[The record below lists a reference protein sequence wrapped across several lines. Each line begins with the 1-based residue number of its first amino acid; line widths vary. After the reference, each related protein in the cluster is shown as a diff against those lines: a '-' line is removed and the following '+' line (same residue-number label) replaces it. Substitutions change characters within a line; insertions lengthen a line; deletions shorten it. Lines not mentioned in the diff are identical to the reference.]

1 MGTEIKGY
9 NVIGP
14 VVPFNTS
21 DIYATHIARYGN
33 GGLRTVKN
41 LTERDDISLE
51 RRDNLMIVGVED
63 DSYDNSDKGVAY
75 YVLDINNQQSTS
87 TDLLD
92 NNNWFPINMGYGTD
106 NWVFPTP
113 NQSNYPGKKGQRSYD
128 DNYYYTCVEDN
139 LWKRVAIDWFMDTTT
154 GGWGGNTGGTIPF
167 GSVPYWNNSDWGY
180 TKVIKDST
188 YDSLSGELSFLF
200 TDNTTKLFDLS
211 DNANILSWTLPSP
224 LSGNYAG
231 TKGDVSYDDNFFY
244 ICIADNN
251 WKRINIDEFGFTLPV
266 GSGTPPL
273 LSNGDVYVWDN
284 TNHVFNGVKVI
295 KDVVATTV
303 SGNAGHL
310 FTYTDNT
317 TTFLQVGTG
326 TGSNLTFRNG
336 LTADTTN
343 AELGGVLIKDTS
355 VDISTYSLAL
365 TSTAET
371 GLLINN
377 TSAILDS
384 SNAVGGLG
392 GFFAANTT
400 GLTIY
405 SANNSGVKYLGDYTQ
420 TWTNDSSFDNYLA
433 TKKYVDSAGKML
445 YKQVNR
451 ATVTGT
457 GGYVDYNSFITN
469 LGSDIG
475 SPTFLANSF
484 DVGDTVSIKMR
495 GYINISADSNMTF
508 RLHFGSNVIVT
519 SASFQ
524 IASPKVNNFFELDFE
539 FTVLS
544 LGTAGTII
552 GQGNVKYLSTGNASY
567 FSGTDLVMTNPV
579 SVNTTINSV
588 LSIEMISTI
597 LSGDMQITNLTIR
610 KE

>member
-1 MGTEIKGY
+1 MGTELKGY

-21 DIYATHIARYGN
+21 DIYATHIALYGN

-63 DSYDNSDKGVAY
+63 DSYDNSNRGVAFY
-75 YVLDINNQQSTS
+75 TLDIHNANSTS
-87 TDLLD
+87 DDLLD
-92 NNNWFPINMGYGTD
+92 NGNWFPINMGYGTD
-106 NWVFPTP
+106 NWVLPAP

-128 DNYYYTCVEDN
+128 NNHYYTCVDDN

-154 GGWGGNTGGTIPF
+154 GGWGGNTGGPIPF

-188 YDSLSGELSFLF
+188 YDNISGEITFLF

-211 DNANILSWTLPSP
+211 DNANILSWVLPAP
-224 LSGNYAG
+224 LNSNYAG
-231 TKGDVSYDDNFFY
+231 TKGNVSYDDNFFY
-244 ICIADNN
+244 ICIDDNN
-251 WKRINIDEFGFTLPV
+251 WKRINIDDFGFTLPV
-266 GSGTPPL
+266 GSGTPPVL
-273 LSNGDVYVWDN
+273 TDGGVYVWDN
-284 TNHVFNGVKVI
+284 TNHVFNSVKVI
-295 KDVVATTV
+295 KDVIYTTV
-303 SGNAGHL
+303 SGNTGHL

-317 TTFLQVGTG
+317 TKFLQVGTG
-326 TGSNLTFRNG
+326 SGSSLTFRNG
-336 LTADTTN
+336 LTADTTY
-343 AELGGVLIKDTS
+343 AELGGLLIKDT
-355 VDISTYSLAL
+355 VIDISTHSLSLESSAH
-365 TSTAET
+365 T

-384 SNAVGGLG
+384 SNATSGLG

-420 TWTNDSSFDNYLA
+420 TWTNNSSFDNYLA
-433 TKKYVDSAGKML
+433 TKKYVDSASKML

-451 ATVTGT
+451 STVIGT
-457 GGYVDYNSFITN
+457 GGYIDFDSFITD
-469 LGSDIG
+469 LGTDIG
-475 SPTFLANSF
+475 TPTFLANSLK
-484 DVGDTVSIKMR
+484 VGDTISVKMR
-495 GYINISADSNMTF
+495 GYINITSDSNMTF

-524 IASPKVNNFFELDFE
+524 IASPKVNNFIELDFE
-539 FTVLS
+539 FTILS
-544 LGTAGTII
+544 LGTSGTCI
-552 GQGNVKYLSTGNASY
+552 GQGNVKYLSSGNASY
-567 FSGTDLVMTNPV
+567 FSGTDLVMTNAV
-579 SVNTTINSV
+579 SINTTIDSIFR
-588 LSIEMISTI
+588 IEMISTI

>member
-1 MGTEIKGY
+1 MGTELKGY

-21 DIYATHIARYGN
+21 DIYATHIALYGN

-63 DSYDNSDKGVAY
+63 DSYDNSNRGVAFY
-75 YVLDINNQQSTS
+75 TLDIHNANSTS
-87 TDLLD
+87 DDLLD
-92 NNNWFPINMGYGTD
+92 NGNWFPINMGYGTD
-106 NWVFPTP
+106 NWVLPAP

-128 DNYYYTCVEDN
+128 NNHYYTCVDDN

-154 GGWGGNTGGTIPF
+154 GGWGGNTGGPIPF

-188 YDSLSGELSFLF
+188 YDNISGEITFLF

-211 DNANILSWTLPSP
+211 DNANILSWVLPAP
-224 LSGNYAG
+224 LNSNYAG
-231 TKGDVSYDDNFFY
+231 TKGNVSYDDNFFY
-244 ICIADNN
+244 ICIDDNN
-251 WKRINIDEFGFTLPV
+251 WKRINIDDFGFTLPV
-266 GSGTPPL
+266 GSGTPPVL
-273 LSNGDVYVWDN
+273 TDGGVYVWDN
-284 TNHVFNGVKVI
+284 TNHVFNSVKVI
-295 KDVVATTV
+295 KDVIYTTV
-303 SGNAGHL
+303 SGNTGHL

-317 TTFLQVGTG
+317 TKFLQVGTG
-326 TGSNLTFRNG
+326 SGSSLTFRNG
-336 LTADTTN
+336 LTADTTY
-343 AELGGVLIKDTS
+343 AELGGLLIKDT
-355 VDISTYSLAL
+355 VIDISTHSLSLESSAH
-365 TSTAET
+365 T

-384 SNAVGGLG
+384 SNATSGLG

-433 TKKYVDSAGKML
+433 TKKYVDNAGKML

-451 ATVTGT
+451 STVIGT
-457 GGYVDYNSFITN
+457 GGYIDFDSFITD
-469 LGSDIG
+469 LGTDIG
-475 SPTFLANSF
+475 TPTFLANSLK
-484 DVGDTVSIKMR
+484 VGDTISVKMR
-495 GYINISADSNMTF
+495 GYINITSDSNMTF

-524 IASPKVNNFFELDFE
+524 IASPKVNNFIELDFE

-544 LGTAGTII
+544 LGVAGTII
-552 GQGNVKYLSTGNASY
+552 GQGNVKYLSSGNASY
-567 FSGTDLVMTNPV
+567 FSGTDLVMTNAV
-579 SVNTTINSV
+579 SINTTIDSIFR
-588 LSIEMISTI
+588 IEMISTV
-597 LSGDMQITNLTIR
+597 LSGNMQITNLTIR